1 MNIGDVVKRSDKYAE
16 SDPWITEKELTELG
30 IIVRFEKARSFDIL
44 VLWSQIG
51 LSWEHPDDICV
62 QIK

>member
-1 MNIGDVVKRSDKYAE
+1 VNIGDVVKRREYAE
-16 SDPWITEKELTELG
+16 SDPWITERERNELG
-30 IIVRFEKARSFDIL
+30 IIVRFEKARSIDVL

-62 QIK
+62 QIE